1 MRSFFPRR
9 FAIAAALA
17 ALAAAPSTPPSYA
30 SHIGGAT
37 YGGRTSTGAGISLT
51 VSPDGG
57 SISRLTL
64 RYTSGGCTIAV
75 DVQGGAIPIQGHTF
89 SYTTSFGTPLT
100 ITGSFVDAG
109 TAFGS
114 VGVQPPSLPGGATGG
129 CQGGLS
135 SWTATSGALPP
146 APPPSPGAL
155 TVTPNS
161 PYVAGLNGVVVQGS
175 GPASAVAA
183 RIAADSG
190 HGVRALWARVEGQ
203 WRFFLPDTPGIDGG
217 LGSFAGAASIL
228 AVLA

>member
-9 FAIAAALA
+9 FAIAALVA
-17 ALAAAPSTPPSYA
+17 ALATAPWTPPSYA
-30 SHIGGAT
+30 SHIAGAT
-37 YGGRTSTGAGISLT
+37 YGGRTSTGADLSLT

-64 RYTSGGCTIAV
+64 RYASGGCTIAV
-75 DVQGGAIPIQGHTF
+75 DVQGGAIPIEGHTF
-89 SYTTSFGTPLT
+89 SYTSNFGTPLT

-135 SWTATSGALPP
+135 SWTATSGAPPP
-146 APPPSPGAL
+146 APGAL

-161 PYVAGLNGVVVQGS
+161 PYVTGLNGVVVQGS

-190 HGVRALWARVEGQ
+190 YGVRALWARVEGQ
-203 WRFFLPDTPGIDGG
+203 WRFYLPDVPGIDGG

>member
-1 MRSFFPRR
+1 MRSFIPRR
-9 FAIAAALA
+9 LTLAAAVAALA
-17 ALAAAPSTPPSYA
+17 GALWTPPSYA

-37 YGGRTSTGAGISLT
+37 YGGRTSTGADISLT

-114 VGVQPPSLPGGATGG
+114 VGVQPPAPPGG

-146 APPPSPGAL
+146 GPLPSPGTL

-190 HGVRALWARVEGQ
+190 YGVQALWARIEGQ
-203 WRFFLPDTPGIDGG
+203 WRFFLPDAPGIDGG
-217 LGSFAGAASIL
+217 LGSFTGAASVL